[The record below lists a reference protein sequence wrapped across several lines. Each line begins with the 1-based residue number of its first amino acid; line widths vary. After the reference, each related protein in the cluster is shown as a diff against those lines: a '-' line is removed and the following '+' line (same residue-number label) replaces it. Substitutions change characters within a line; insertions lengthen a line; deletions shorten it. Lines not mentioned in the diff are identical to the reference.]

1 MYYYSKKLCYTVKL
15 MHTAAG
21 PGCGRAKSLCKA
33 EYAMNYLSFND
44 AMRAR
49 FGTKVYRLSLQ
60 SGCTCP
66 NRDGKIGTGGCTF
79 CSEGGSGDFAAPLLP
94 VSDQIAAA
102 RKRVDAKIPPSIA
115 PQDRRYIAYF
125 QSYTN
130 TYGDVGR
137 LRSIYSE
144 ALAHPQIVALDL
156 GTRPDCLPPEM
167 LQMLRDLRCRYEKP
181 IWIELGLQTIHERT
195 AERIRRG
202 YDLAVFEDA
211 YRRLKEPLLCC
222 PAASATDSA
231 TAGPNCDRMARP
243 AGPGCDRASTAGSP
257 WDRDILP
264 GFEVIVHVILGLPG
278 ETREDML
285 ETVRYL
291 SQLTP
296 ALDGIKLQLLHILKG
311 TDLAREY
318 KADPFPLFTP
328 ESYSDLVV
336 DCLKLRPPETV
347 VHRLTGDGPKRLLI
361 EPQWSADKKRV
372 LNTLMRKIREA

>member
-1 MYYYSKKLCYTVKL
+1 MQ
-15 MHTAAG
+15 
-21 PGCGRAKSLCKA
+21 
-33 EYAMNYLSFND
+33 YLTFND

-66 NRDGKIGTGGCTF
+66 NRDGTIGTGGCTF
-79 CSEGGSGDFAAPLLP
+79 CSEGGSGEFAAPFLP
-94 VSDQIAAA
+94 VADQIAAA
-102 RKRVDAKIPPSIA
+102 GKRVDAKIPNSIA

-130 TYGDVGR
+130 TYGDPER
-137 LRSIYSE
+137 LRQLYAE
-144 ALAHPQIVALDL
+144 ALKHPQIVALDL
-156 GTRPDCLPPEM
+156 GTRPDCLPDEM
-167 LQMLRDLRCRYEKP
+167 IRMLRELRSKYSKP
-181 IWIELGLQTIHERT
+181 IWIELGLQTIHEKT

-202 YDLAVFEDA
+202 YDLAVFEDT
-211 YRRLKEPLLCC
+211 YRRLKEPFSGG
-222 PAASATDSA
+222 AAGGATAGPGCDPGAADSA
-231 TAGPNCDRMARP
+231 TAGPGCDPGAADSAT
-243 AGPGCDRASTAGSP
+243 AGPGCDPDAGT
-257 WDRDILP
+257 

-291 SQLTP
+291 SHLTP

-311 TDLAREY
+311 TELAREY
-318 KADPFPLFTP
+318 EADPFPLFTLD
-328 ESYSDLVV
+328 SYSDLVV
-336 DCLKLRPPETV
+336 DCLKLLPPQTV

-372 LNTLMRKIREA
+372 LNTLMKKIREA